1 MCMCACVRVRACA
14 CVCVRVRACA
24 CMRACRD
31 RGVRKKQINL
41 SRIGNFAVLKT
52 PKPQSFRPYSDNTS
66 YCTRIQINAFNST
79 ITYSNKK
86 HVDNNVLR
94 TVYTVCLLPF
104 IDVGL
109 LRHQ

>member
-1 MCMCACVRVRACA
+1 MCVCKCYVCVRVHACVRA
-14 CVCVRVRACA
+14 CVCVRVVIEVC
-24 CMRACRD
+24 
-31 RGVRKKQINL
+31 VKKQINI

-52 PKPQSFRPYSDNTS
+52 PKHQPYRPYSDNTS
-66 YCTRIQINAFNST
+66 YCTRIQINALVNST